1 MGYGGKRMMEARMVK
16 AKGRKDKN
24 KSDLSL
30 GIKGIVTARK
40 CKHCQHHEIGIV
52 TDQGRY
58 MPLKLG
64 RKVILIKG

>member
-1 MGYGGKRMMEARMVK
+1 MGYGVKRLMKARKVK
-16 AKGRKDKN
+16 AKERKEKN
-24 KSDLSL
+24 RSDLSL
-30 GIKGIVTARK
+30 GIKGVVTARK

-58 MPLKLG
+58 IPLKLG

>member
-16 AKGRKDKN
+16 AKWRKDKN